1 MLRQHRLEPGIRECV
16 AVVIMPSFVPS
27 MHMESSGNWFKLTNP
42 KHKEFQLVDAMK
54 MSKLVKGVQTC
65 NGKINDADCYRDGD
79 LTRLMAKAKQLEA
92 RLPLQDVKVQVP
104 NENTL
109 GGFEIIYG
117 EEFAL
122 SSSGAYS
129 AGDTKTDA
137 LRLRALPLN
146 GVVTDFVKAHK
157 KTYVIELN
165 TDAQVCQLV
174 RLHVPEDAM
183 KILPLND
190 NDGLPLTAKWIV
202 DNLK

>member
-1 MLRQHRLEPGIRECV
+1 MIWYRMSKEGETQDIGIIFYGSTQPAVDEGRHRLDEAGI
-16 AVVIMPSFVPS
+16 
-27 MHMESSGNWFKLTNP
+27 
-42 KHKEFQLVDAMK
+42 
-54 MSKLVKGVQTC
+54 
-65 NGKINDADCYRDGD
+65 
-79 LTRLMAKAKQLEA
+79 
-92 RLPLQDVKVQVP
+92 
-104 NENTL
+104 
-109 GGFEIIYG
+109 
-117 EEFAL
+117 
-122 SSSGAYS
+122 
-129 AGDTKTDA
+129 KTDA